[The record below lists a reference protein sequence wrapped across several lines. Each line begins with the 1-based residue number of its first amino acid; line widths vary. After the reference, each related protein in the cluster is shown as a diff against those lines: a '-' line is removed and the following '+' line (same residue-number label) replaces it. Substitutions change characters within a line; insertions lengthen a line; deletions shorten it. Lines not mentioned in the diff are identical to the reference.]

1 MILLPLV
8 YNVSSNERQSM
19 FLFNKWVNLKFR
31 STKNNLPVRVIM
43 FTATYNNNSV
53 ISWRSVLLVEETGVP
68 EKNQRPAAN
77 HWQTYS
83 CIKYASPGRV
93 SNCQLCIQSLLK
105 CTHNVT
111 SSSTGSVLRSISEHS
126 IMDIHVSRMLK
137 SMMYLHI
144 YIYTTSEKPVDDQS
158 YGVLDRY
165 GITILYK

>member
-1 MILLPLV
+1 MA
-8 YNVSSNERQSM
+8 VSFIGGRN
-19 FLFNKWVNLKFR
+19 W
-31 STKNNLPVRVIM
+31 STREKP
-43 FTATYNNNSV
+43 ATCRKSLTNF
-53 ISWRSVLLVEETGVP
+53 I
-68 EKNQRPAAN
+68 
-77 HWQTYS
+77 TYS

-105 CTHNVT
+105 CTHNVS

-144 YIYTTSEKPVDDQS
+144 YIYTTSEKPVNDQS

-165 GITILYK
+165 GITILYKLNNYKRLKWFVKQHQVILRSV